1 MPYRKRN
8 VRCARPRRNIRRRFR
23 RRRRNIPRTL
33 RPRTYNFTR
42 QFVENIELNP
52 ASPPSGWSFVG
63 NGMVRSQEFSLALLP
78 NYTEF
83 TALFAQYR
91 LLAVKQEYYFTD
103 TGSINI
109 NTTTGYNNSGGKQI
123 LMYINPNAI
132 GSANAASLSEDFFM
146 QSQCAK
152 KRLCLHASGR
162 PVKIYTKL
170 KQLSQIYSN
179 EVLNTD
185 YVKIRPKF
193 ISTNEVNAEHY
204 GLDMRL
210 ERVDGEEFSHGGSE
224 YPHVKIITKLYL
236 QTRQVQ

>member
-1 MPYRKRN
+1 MPVRRRNRRKRPVRRN
-8 VRCARPRRNIRRRFR
+8 VRRRFHR
-23 RRRRNIPRTL
+23 RRRVPRAL

-42 QFVENIELNP
+42 QFVENIQLNP
-52 ASPPSGWSFVG
+52 SSPPTGWSFVG
-63 NGMVRSQEFSLALLP
+63 NGMVRSMEFSLAQLP

-83 TALFAQYR
+83 TSLFAQYR
-91 LLAVKQEYYFTD
+91 ILAVKQEYYFTD
-103 TGSINI
+103 TASVNI
-109 NTTTGYNNSGGKQI
+109 ENTSGYNNTGGKQI

-132 GSANAASLSEDFFM
+132 GSANASSLTEDFFM

-152 KRLCLHASGR
+152 KRLCLRASGR

-210 ERVDGEEFSHGGSE
+210 ERVDGNEFSHGGDE

-236 QTRQVQ
+236 QCRQVQ

>member
-1 MPYRKRN
+1 
-8 VRCARPRRNIRRRFR
+8 
-23 RRRRNIPRTL
+23 L

-42 QFVENIELNP
+42 QFVENIQLNP
-52 ASPPSGWSFVG
+52 GSIPTGWSFVG
-63 NGMVRSQEFSLALLP
+63 NGMVRSQEFRISQLP

-83 TALFAQYR
+83 TSLFAQYR
-91 LLAVKQEYYFTD
+91 ILAVKQEYYFTD
-103 TGSINI
+103 TGSVNVVE
-109 NTTTGYNNSGGKQI
+109 GSVNNSGGKQI
-123 LMYINPNAI
+123 LMYINPNAV
-132 GSANAASLSEDFFM
+132 GAANAASLTEDFFM

-185 YVKIRPKF
+185 YAKIRPKF
-193 ISTNEVNAEHY
+193 LSTGEVNAEHY

-210 ERVDGEEFSHGGSE
+210 ERVDGQPFSTGGNI
-224 YPHVKIITKLYL
+224 YPYMKIITKLYL
-236 QTRQVQ
+236 QCRQVQ